1 MSSDP
6 TVITPS
12 ATASVPGRY
21 HDPIVLERPSR
32 IPRLKRTARKIGRQL
47 ARDPLALFGVIVVTL
62 IILTC
67 VFAPWIATHDP
78 EKINVRAK
86 FTAPNREYLFG
97 TDETGRDLFSRMV
110 YGARLSLMTGLV
122 ILGVTI
128 VIGSTLGAIAGYVGG
143 KVDAVIMRIADFF
156 IAFPFLILAMMIAF
170 TLGASTQNAVYA
182 VILVFWPSYARLVRN
197 QVISIRHR
205 EFVDAARVAGASNA
219 RIILRHVLP
228 QTRSSLI
235 IQFSLDLGF
244 AIIAIS
250 TLGFIGLGAQPPT
263 PEWGTIIAQSRSYA
277 LDKWW
282 YGLLPGLVVT
292 ITVIGF
298 NLVGDFVQE
307 YAESTTLR

>member
-1 MSSDP
+1 MAASNP
-6 TVITPS
+6 VT
-12 ATASVPGRY
+12 TASTHSHFGNGAETIAVQQ
-21 HDPIVLERPSR
+21 PSR
-32 IPRLKRTARKIGRQL
+32 SHRMHRQLRKIGRQL
-47 ARDPLALFGVIVVTL
+47 RRDPLALFGVTVTAIV
-62 IILTC
+62 ILTC
-67 VFAPWIATHDP
+67 IFAPLIATHDP
-78 EKINVRAK
+78 EQINLRAK
-86 FTAPNREYLFG
+86 FTAPNSEHFFG

-110 YGARLSLMTGLV
+110 YGARLSLTTGLV

-197 QVISIRHR
+197 QVVSIRHR
-205 EFVDAARVAGASNA
+205 EFVDAARVSGATNA

-235 IQFSLDLGF
+235 VQFSLDLGF

-282 YGLLPGLVVT
+282 YGIFPGLVVT